1 MKDTIFAIIISL
13 IASFIYDVL
22 KNFFS
27 RKQYSDSHK
36 FSPKYFNSVK
46 REFFISFPLG
56 IIFSIIPKT
65 GNAFSDLAVQIL
77 SFFMFSISLMS
88 FFCLIE
94 LVNDLSD
101 DNSND
106 NPQVH
111 LLPLHI
117 DLKVISS
124 IAEGVTTALV
134 DKYLPAE
141 ISNFNF

>member
-106 NPQVH
+106 NP
-111 LLPLHI
+111 
-117 DLKVISS
+117 
-124 IAEGVTTALV
+124 
-134 DKYLPAE
+134 
-141 ISNFNF
+141 